1 MTDELIHA
9 VAVMRRAGNSNREIA
24 QTLGLTY
31 DQVGTAVFRARK
43 RNILPPKPV
52 AEPKQAIIDFCK
64 SNNIRQG
71 RISNM
76 MLALSKEEK
85 IWLIGEAHKDGYETI
100 AEWLTDV
107 VREKYDKE
115 NEHG

>member
-1 MTDELIHA
+1 MTDEQINA
-9 VAVMRRAGNSNREIA
+9 VAIMRRAGNSNGEIA
-24 QTLGLTY
+24 QTLGMTY
-31 DQVGTAVFRARK
+31 DQVGTAVFRARQRK
-43 RNILPPKPV
+43 ILPPKPV

-76 MLALSKEEK
+76 MLELSKEERV
-85 IWLIGEAHKDGYETI
+85 WMVGAAHKDGYETL

-107 VREKYDKE
+107 VRSQYDKE
-115 NEHG
+115 NELG